1 MLYYMWIIFSHEKEE
16 NLLFEKT
23 RMDLEG
29 IMLGEI
35 SQTEKYKYYMLLHI
49 CEF

>member
-23 RMDLEG
+23 RMDLED
-29 IMLGEI
+29 IMLGEMSDRKI
-35 SQTEKYKYYMLLHI
+35 QILYALTYL
-49 CEF
+49 